1 MDLAELAAVR
11 QKLAA
16 ERGTPLA
23 VATAARDEAGT
34 FLNSGDFA
42 GGLAVVDRAVVD
54 AESTLEGRDRA
65 LGLGILHLRGMTL
78 AGRMRDRV
86 AAERHMT
93 AAWHAAEKFPE
104 DVVNDHGMFG
114 PENTAIHA
122 VATFA
127 DLERHRESTEV
138 ADGLTRMSLTLP
150 PTRIA
155 NLYIDTA
162 RAKLALR
169 DREGA
174 LNSLVN
180 AWDAAPQKARVHPTS
195 QELLRVII
203 SLHKRSNPVLTKLI
217 KKAGVR
223 M

>member
-1 MDLAELAAVR
+1 
-11 QKLAA
+11 
-16 ERGTPLA
+16 
-23 VATAARDEAGT
+23 
-34 FLNSGDFA
+34 
-42 GGLAVVDRAVVD
+42 
-54 AESTLEGRDRA
+54 
-65 LGLGILHLRGMTL
+65 
-78 AGRMRDRV
+78 
-86 AAERHMT
+86 MT

-114 PENTAIHA
+114 PENTAIHT

-195 QELLRVII
+195 QELLRVLI